1 MMSDDREAPVGVD
14 EGDVRDALREAGP
27 RPEIPLEDLAAVAS
41 AAREEWLRVARERRR
56 SRRIAWAAA
65 AALAILVAGF
75 LSWRLRSVPPAP
87 ALPSTAIASVER
99 VAGEALAGGETP
111 LAAGV
116 ELPTGAVLTTG
127 APPAKASSVALR
139 LASGPSVRLDSGSR
153 VRLVSPVLLALESGA
168 LYVDSRGVPLDVR
181 TPFGSVHD
189 RGTQFE
195 IRLFAAQAAALRVR
209 VREGRVEV
217 RGGAAPLQA
226 AAGDELTLHADG
238 RTSRARIDPAS
249 AEWSWAAAAAAPPAI
264 EGRPLAEVL
273 EWVARETGRRL
284 VYADA
289 QLAAEAARVRLH
301 GSIAEL
307 SPADALEVVLAGSGL
322 RSRIEGGVLKV
333 ERAAR

>member
-1 MMSDDREAPVGVD
+1 MSDDREISVGAD
-14 EGDVRDALREAGP
+14 EADVREALREAGP
-27 RPEIPLEDLAAVAS
+27 RAEISPEDLAAVAS
-41 AAREEWLRVARERRR
+41 AAREEWLQVARERRR
-56 SRRIAWAAA
+56 AHRVAWAAA
-65 AALAILVAGF
+65 AALAVLVAGF
-75 LSWRLRSVPPAP
+75 LSWRLRSVPPVP
-87 ALPSTAIASVER
+87 ALPSAGIATVER
-99 VAGEALAGGETP
+99 VAGETLGSGETP
-111 LAAGV
+111 LAPGA
-116 ELPTGAVLTTG
+116 ELPAGAVLTTG
-127 APPAKASSVALR
+127 AASARASSVALR

-153 VRLVSPVLLALESGA
+153 VRLVSPVLLELEAGA
-168 LYVDSRGVPLDVR
+168 LYVDSRGVALDVR

-195 IRLFAAQAAALRVR
+195 LRLLAAQAAALRVR

-226 AAGDELTLHADG
+226 AAGDELTLHSDG

-264 EGRPLAEVL
+264 EGRPLAEIL

-301 GSIAEL
+301 GSIADL
-307 SPADALEVVLAGSGL
+307 SPEDALQVVLAGSGL
-322 RSRIEGGVLKV
+322 RSRIDGGVLKV